1 MVDVL
6 QQVFVYFQE
15 HILATLAISLIA
27 GYAASKSVTLGK
39 QGGLIIFLIVGF
51 FGTFLGQFAILYSGV
66 KAVLDHVPEFRL
78 FFDLFAAY
86 IGSFILASLIRF
98 VRPL

>member
-1 MVDVL
+1 MVDVA
-6 QQVFVYFQE
+6 QQVFIYFQE
-15 HILATLAISLIA
+15 NIFATLAISLIA

-39 QGGLIIFLIVGF
+39 QGGLIIFFIFGI

-66 KAVLDHVPEFRL
+66 KAVLDHVPDFRL
-78 FFDLFAAY
+78 FFDHFAAY
-86 IGSFILASLIRF
+86 IGAFILASLVRF

>member
-1 MVDVL
+1 MIDVA

-15 HILATLAISLIA
+15 NILATIVISLIA
-27 GYAASKSVTLGK
+27 GFAASKSVTIGK
-39 QGGLIIFLIVGF
+39 QGGLIIFLILGF

-66 KAVLDHVPEFRL
+66 KTVLDHVPEFRY

-86 IGSFILASLIRF
+86 IGSFILSSLVRL